1 METPT
6 RRPAKQPLRPKREP
20 IIAIAKMTSKGQ
32 ITVPKAVRETLALR
46 AGDRMSFV
54 IHDDGTVTVEAE
66 TVDLVSLRGAV
77 KSDGRHVT
85 IEQMNEAVRRGASQS

>member
-1 METPT
+1 M
-6 RRPAKQPLRPKREP
+6 PASK
-20 IIAIAKMTSKGQ
+20 ITSKGQ
-32 ITVPKAVRETLALR
+32 ITVPKAVRETLSLH

-66 TVDLVSLRGAV
+66 TVDLGSLRGAV

-85 IEQMNEAVRRGASQS
+85 IEQMNEAVRRGASHS